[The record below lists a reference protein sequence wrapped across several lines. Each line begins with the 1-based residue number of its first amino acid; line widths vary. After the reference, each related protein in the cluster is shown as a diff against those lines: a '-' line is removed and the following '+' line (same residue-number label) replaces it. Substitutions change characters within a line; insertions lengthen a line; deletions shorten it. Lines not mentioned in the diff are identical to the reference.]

1 MTNNFFRRDFKAQ
14 LNCVKTDE
22 LVFSGQDILNTLLEI
37 LDCKKASHKILKSQ

>member
-22 LVFSGQDILNTLLEI
+22 LVFLGQDILNTLLEI